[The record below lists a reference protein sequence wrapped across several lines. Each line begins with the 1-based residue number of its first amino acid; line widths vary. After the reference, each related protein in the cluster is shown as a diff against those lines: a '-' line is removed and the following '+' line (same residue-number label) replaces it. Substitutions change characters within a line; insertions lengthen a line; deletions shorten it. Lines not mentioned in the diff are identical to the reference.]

1 MEPSADKHNGHLI
14 SSMAENPVLP
24 DISAADIK
32 AGNEGYE
39 RFFANRQVRGDI
51 GNRTNVARE
60 KPALGSYFE
69 YGSFKNDEVLEEK

>member
-32 AGNEGYE
+32 AVNEGYE
-39 RFFANRQVRGDI
+39 RFLLTGRFVGDI
-51 GNRTNVARE
+51 GNRTNVAR
-60 KPALGSYFE
+60 KSRPWAHILNMVG
-69 YGSFKNDEVLEEK
+69 FKNDEVLEEK